1 MNPSLWKQ
9 KVIFL
14 GMAFCATFV
23 VLPNE
28 TMAAEIQDVKVQIES
43 GNYEMPL
50 SVKKRITESIT
61 SVGERIFSG
70 KDDRLFL
77 ANQKQYDKVLSDIVN
92 RVVIGYMVT
101 DLHVDYG
108 KQTMMHVTLQPV
120 GESIQ
125 TVETVVD
132 YGSLSK
138 EATSYVKKD
147 AMHVGHLMESLL
159 VGLPIDSIGWAENV
173 SQSAGKDL
181 LAKVLP
187 EFDTNFDVIPGKHT
201 KVRIYLIPKGSIIR
215 SSEIFFRRM
224 DIPRLIMLKSVWQ
237 AEEMLKAL
245 EGLPVAFVNRHYDE
259 ISSDLEKTLQNNS
272 IIQKYKISVH
282 TELQGADKSILFID
296 ATTQE
301 WMIRT
306 EGWFDINRKENK
318 SYAFHGILGYSWNK
332 NSRIFS
338 ELIWYPGPMKWN
350 FFVGMNH
357 SLGNGMYAGG
367 KYDIANRHIHVFGQ
381 MKISDRM
388 MIDYDRNITEAW
400 NEFGLLYKLHNYMTV
415 EYVYNNKDGNWF
427 RLIANL

>member
-1 MNPSLWKQ
+1 MNPSLWRRKA
-9 KVIFL
+9 IFL

-23 VLPNE
+23 LVPNE
-28 TMAAEIQDVKVQIES
+28 TKAAEIQDVKVQIES
-43 GNYEMPL
+43 GNHEMPL
-50 SVKKRITESIT
+50 SVKKRIAQSIM
-61 SVGERIFSG
+61 SMGERIFSG

-338 ELIWYPGPMKWN
+338 ELIWYPGPMKCN

-357 SLGNGMYAGG
+357 RLGNGMYAGG
-367 KYDIANRHIHVFGQ
+367 KYDIANRHTHVFGQ

>member
-9 KVIFL
+9 KAIFL

-23 VLPNE
+23 FLPNE

-43 GNYEMPL
+43 GNHEMPL

-138 EATSYVKKD
+138 EAISYVKKD

-187 EFDTNFDVIPGKHT
+187 EFDTNFEVTPGKHT
-201 KVRIYLIPKGSIIR
+201 KVRIYLIPKGAIIR
-215 SSEIFFRRM
+215 SSEISFRRM

-245 EGLPVAFVNRHYDE
+245 EGLPVTFVNRHYDE

-318 SYAFHGILGYSWNK
+318 NYAFHGVLGYSWNK
-332 NSRIFS
+332 NDRIFS
-338 ELIWYPGPMKWN
+338 EVIWYPGPMKWN

-357 SLGNGMYAGG
+357 RFGNGMYAGG
-367 KYDIANRHIHVFGQ
+367 KYDIVNRHTHVFGQ

-388 MIDYDRNITEAW
+388 MIDYDRNVTEAW

>member
-9 KVIFL
+9 KAIFL

-23 VLPNE
+23 FLPNE

-43 GNYEMPL
+43 GNHEMPL

-138 EATSYVKKD
+138 EAISYVKKD

-187 EFDTNFDVIPGKHT
+187 EFDTNFEVTPGKHT
-201 KVRIYLIPKGSIIR
+201 KVRIYLIPKGAIIR
-215 SSEIFFRRM
+215 SSEISFRRM

-245 EGLPVAFVNRHYDE
+245 EGLPVTFVNRHYDE

-301 WMIRT
+301 WMIHT

-318 SYAFHGILGYSWNK
+318 NYAFHGVLGYSWNK
-332 NSRIFS
+332 NDRIFS
-338 ELIWYPGPMKWN
+338 EVI
-350 FFVGMNH
+350 
-357 SLGNGMYAGG
+357 
-367 KYDIANRHIHVFGQ
+367 
-381 MKISDRM
+381 
-388 MIDYDRNITEAW
+388 
-400 NEFGLLYKLHNYMTV
+400 
-415 EYVYNNKDGNWF
+415 
-427 RLIANL
+427 

>member
-1 MNPSLWKQ
+1 MNPSLWRRKA
-9 KVIFL
+9 IFL

-23 VLPNE
+23 LVPNE
-28 TMAAEIQDVKVQIES
+28 TKAAEIQDVKVQIES
-43 GNYEMPL
+43 GNHEMPL
-50 SVKKRITESIT
+50 SVKKRIAQSIM
-61 SVGERIFSG
+61 SMGERIFSG

-77 ANQKQYDKVLSDIVN
+77 SNQKQYDKVLSDIVN

-338 ELIWYPGPMKWN
+338 ELIWYPGPMKCN

-357 SLGNGMYAGG
+357 RLGNGMYAGG
-367 KYDIANRHIHVFGQ
+367 KYDIANRHTHVFGQ

>member
-1 MNPSLWKQ
+1 MNPSLWRRKA
-9 KVIFL
+9 IFL

-43 GNYEMPL
+43 GNHEMPL